1 MALPNT
7 IFPLIV
13 LLAAAGTAQA
23 ADPLP
28 AIERAAQA
36 AGTFTGFSAARGE
49 QLFTTRGRDWSCAT
63 CHTADPRNAGRHTV
77 TGKTIAPMA
86 PTANPQRLSDPAK
99 VAKWFRRNCKDVF
112 ARECTPQEQGDVIAY
127 LRSLSK

>member
-1 MALPNT
+1 MASRIVL
-7 IFPLIV
+7 FQLIL
-13 LLAAAGTAQA
+13 LLAAAGPALA
-23 ADPLP
+23 ADPPGIVP
-28 AIERAAQA
+28 ATQA
-36 AGTFTGFSAARGE
+36 GGDSGSFSAGRGE

-63 CHTADPRNAGRHTV
+63 CHTADPRNPGRHTV

-86 PTANPQRLSDPAK
+86 PAVNPERLGDPAK

-127 LRSLSK
+127 LRSLGK